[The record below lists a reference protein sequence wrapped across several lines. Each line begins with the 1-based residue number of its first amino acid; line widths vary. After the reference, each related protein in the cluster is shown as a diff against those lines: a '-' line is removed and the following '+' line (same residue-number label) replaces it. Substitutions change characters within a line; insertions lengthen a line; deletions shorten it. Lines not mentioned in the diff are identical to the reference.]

1 MMLRVNSK
9 AAKARTA
16 QKTVQKTAWTA
27 VSVKEATIVSAV
39 AAIMA
44 TVVATMVAAEEAMAV
59 SRVAI
64 DRRAATTA
72 MTDNEQKTMGT
83 NQNHRNRS
91 RVANKFAAI
100 LLVAS
105 FGLLTTM
112 CSPGGAFDS
121 DFKTIDTNGW
131 SKSSPLVFLQPD
143 SVRGVKVYDIA
154 VDVRHDNDYPYR
166 NLSLVIDYLSGR
178 KVVAHDTVSI
188 ELCDKYGDWGGSG
201 LGKYFQK
208 QQIVKRGV
216 RLGDYDRIVVWHN
229 MRCDKVTN
237 VSDIGLTYFKAD

>member
-1 MMLRVNSK
+1 M
-9 AAKARTA
+9 
-16 QKTVQKTAWTA
+16 
-27 VSVKEATIVSAV
+27 E
-39 AAIMA
+39 
-44 TVVATMVAAEEAMAV
+44 
-59 SRVAI
+59 
-64 DRRAATTA
+64 
-72 MTDNEQKTMGT
+72 T
-83 NQNHRNRS
+83 NQNHRNLS
-91 RVANKFAAI
+91 RVVNKFATL

-105 FGLLTTM
+105 FGVLATM

-121 DFKTIDTNGW
+121 DFKTINTNGW

-143 SVRGVKVYDIA
+143 SVRGVQAYDIA

-166 NLSLVIDYLSGR
+166 NLSLVVDYLSGG
-178 KVVAHDTVSI
+178 KVVEHDTISI

-216 RLGDYDRIVVWHN
+216 KLGTYDRIIVWHN
-229 MRCDKVTN
+229 MRSATVTN

>member
-1 MMLRVNSK
+1 M
-9 AAKARTA
+9 
-16 QKTVQKTAWTA
+16 
-27 VSVKEATIVSAV
+27 E
-39 AAIMA
+39 
-44 TVVATMVAAEEAMAV
+44 
-59 SRVAI
+59 
-64 DRRAATTA
+64 
-72 MTDNEQKTMGT
+72 T

-91 RVANKFAAI
+91 QVANKIAAM

-121 DFKTIDTNGW
+121 DFKTINTNGW

-143 SVRGVKVYDIA
+143 SVRSVEAYDIA

-166 NLSLVIDYLSGR
+166 NLSLVLDYLKGN
-178 KVVAHDTVSI
+178 KVVEHDTVSI

-201 LGKYFQK
+201 LGKFFQK
-208 QQIVKRGV
+208 QQVVKEGV
-216 RLGDYDRIVVWHN
+216 RLGTYDRVVVWHN

-237 VSDIGLTYFKAD
+237 VSDIGLTYFKAN